1 MSVYY
6 INGET
11 LSDMADAIRDMRQ
24 ETGSLSPAQ
33 MISKINATRISIPI
47 EPQVHYSATGWV
59 RPNNYPNLDVLFS
72 SIGDTES
79 KMYLTYDLTKTPGYG
94 WISFYLAGA
103 TWYVERGH
111 IENNSFVA
119 DWTSS
124 AQSSGTYFRQ
134 NLDSAN
140 GDVQLW
146 CIRSAGNITRF
157 GFGTNTTTNANN
169 YQNNVQPCVERC
181 GRLPYATNLGSSVST
196 ASTNICMATQWME
209 KDNLIAGKY
218 SKVTNLASMYSG
230 CYNLEETAC
239 GSWDTSGW
247 AVTAMGSMFY
257 NCNRLK
263 TLDLSGWD
271 TSKWTL
277 TGTNFT
283 YVWQNCYS
291 LETLDISTWD
301 VSKWTITSLAS
312 TWYFCFSLK
321 ELDLS
326 GWNVSSW
333 ALTTLASAWYYC
345 SALRKLDVS
354 TWNTTGWN
362 VKTFSSVWCGCYSL
376 EKLAIKNWKTSN
388 WAVTT
393 LASTWSSCFS
403 LRELDLSTWVTTSWA
418 VTSLSNTW
426 ANCRSL
432 ETLSISTWNTTNWA
446 ITTLASTWV
455 RCESL
460 KTLNL
465 SSWVTTNWAVTS
477 CSQCWQYCYSLQSL
491 GISTWNTSNWAVTNF
506 AYVFQECYALE
517 TINLNAWDVSNWA
530 VTTVYY
536 LFYNTYGAKTIDIS
550 SWDVS
555 NFALTESR
563 YLYSSTGAE
572 TLLLPAGLHGTV
584 ANSKYTGNMYMLVN
598 FAPPSLDIAQSYSN
612 STRLTKQSLL
622 TIISRLPTVS
632 TATTLTIGQ
641 TNKLKLTAE
650 EIAVATQK
658 GWTVA

>member
-1 MSVYY
+1 MKYL
-6 INGET
+6 IEDTT
-11 LSDMADAIRDMRQ
+11 LTGIANAIRNKTRDTDQM
-24 ETGSLSPAQ
+24 SPLQ
-33 MISKINATRISIPI
+33 MINEINNIELGIPVN
-47 EPQVHYSATGWV
+47 PQVHYSATGWV
-59 RPNNYPNLDVLFS
+59 RPNNYPNLDVLFP

-94 WISFYLAGA
+94 WISIYFAGA

-146 CIRSAGNITRF
+146 CIRSTGNITRF

-181 GRLPYATNLGSSVST
+181 GRLPYVTNLGSSVST
-196 ASTNICMATQWME
+196 TSTNICMATQWME

-218 SKVTNLASMYSG
+218 SKVTNLANMYSG
-230 CYNLEETAC
+230 CYNLEEVAC
-239 GSWDTSGW
+239 SSWDTSGW

-271 TSKWTL
+271 VSKWAL

-283 YVWQNCYS
+283 SVWQNCYS
-291 LETLDISTWD
+291 LETLNISTWD
-301 VSKWTITSLAS
+301 VSKWTITSIAS
-312 TWYFCFSLK
+312 NWYFCFSLK

-333 ALTTLASAWYYC
+333 KLTTLATTWYYC
-345 SALRKLDVS
+345 GALRKLDVS
-354 TWNTTGWN
+354 TWDTTGWN
-362 VKTFSSVWCGCYSL
+362 VKTFSSVWCGCFSL
-376 EKLAIKNWKTSN
+376 EKLAIKNWVTTN

-393 LASTWSSCFS
+393 LGSTWSGCFS
-403 LRELDLSTWVTTSWA
+403 LRELDLSTWVTTSWD

-426 ANCRSL
+426 SNCRSL
-432 ETLSISTWNTTNWA
+432 ETLGISTWNTTNWA
-446 ITTLASTWV
+446 VTTLASTWM

-465 SSWVTTNWAVTS
+465 SSWVTTNWAVTT

-506 AYVFQECYALE
+506 AYVFQECWCLE

-536 LFYNTYGAKTIDIS
+536 LFYNTYGAKTINLS
-550 SWDVS
+550 SWDIS

-563 YLYSSTGAE
+563 YLYNSTGAE
-572 TLLLPAGLHGTV
+572 TLLLPADLHGTV
-584 ANSKYTGNMYMLVN
+584 NNSKFTANVYMLVN
-598 FAPPSLDIAQSYSN
+598 FAPASLDIAQNYSN

-622 TIISRLPTVS
+622 TIINRLPTVS